1 MLFFRPSIRCNGSEH
16 FPFDSYGMP
25 RFHGNI
31 LYTIYCILYHL
42 APVPAARPEPNGKT
56 IERVNQLKQKTAGLL
71 FTIAIIVILL
81 PAAWMPGESA
91 GTNASNPQKSG
102 QNGACPTEDL
112 GQDQRQNNGQ
122 P

>member
-1 MLFFRPSIRCNGSEH
+1 MLFFRPSIQCNGSEH

-56 IERVNQLKQKTAGLL
+56 IERVNQLVPMRQIHRNQDKMEHVRRKT
-71 FTIAIIVILL
+71 
-81 PAAWMPGESA
+81 
-91 GTNASNPQKSG
+91 
-102 QNGACPTEDL
+102 
-112 GQDQRQNNGQ
+112 
-122 P
+122 